1 MQIPA
6 PAAPGRFALPRPDEA
21 GPGVGLRRALVLMTC
36 IAATFLY
43 AMTVTIANVSLPQIQ
58 GALSASPDQI
68 AWIVTSN
75 IVATAV
81 ITPMSGWLVSR
92 FGWRRVCNACVLA
105 FALASLACGLAD
117 SLGTLVVA
125 RALQGGFGAPLVPV
139 SQAIVIAVYPR
150 RQHGAV
156 IAIFGVGAVLG
167 PIVGPVVGGY
177 LSEAYNWRWVF
188 YMILPFSALALLGTW
203 LFIHDRDAPSAVRL
217 DWTGFLTLSVA
228 LAALQTGLDRGE
240 RVDWFASGEIVAY
253 AAVAGLALYLFVA
266 HTFTATRPFL
276 NPALLKDRNF
286 TVGVVLVFVFGMLN
300 FTPMTLI
307 PPMLQGVGGY
317 PDSIIGFVLGARGL
331 GTLIAFFLMI
341 FASRIDPRLTIT
353 TGFLLQALAGWQ
365 LASLDVNVTSEDVFW
380 PMLLQGF
387 GVGIMWVPITIVT
400 FSTLRAEWVAEGTAI
415 YHMLRNIGS
424 SIHISLSIT
433 LAVHM
438 ARMNYAEMTPH
449 LSRFNEAATLPWVA
463 GAWRLGDPAGLAALS
478 REVSRQ
484 AAMIGYID
492 AFLFFSAT
500 SLAVLPLI
508 ALVRWGRSA
517 RAA

>member
-1 MQIPA
+1 MRA
-6 PAAPGRFALPRPDEA
+6 PAVFGRFTLPQPDDDS
-21 GPGVGLRRALVLMTC
+21 PGTGLRRALVLLTC
-36 IAATFLY
+36 ISATFLY

-58 GALSASPDQI
+58 GSLSASPDQI

-81 ITPMSGWLVSR
+81 MTPTAGWLVSR
-92 FGWRRVCNACVLA
+92 FGWRKVCNWSVLA
-105 FALASLACGLAD
+105 FAAASLACGLAD
-117 SLGTLVVA
+117 SLGMLVVA

-203 LFIHDRDAPSAVRL
+203 LFIHDRDAPRPVRL
-217 DWTGFLTLSVA
+217 DWTGFLTLSIA

-240 RVDWFASGEIVAY
+240 RVDWFASGEILAY
-253 AAVAGLALYLFVA
+253 AALGGLALYLFVA
-266 HTFTATRPFL
+266 HTLTARRPFL
-276 NPALLKDRNF
+276 NPALLRDRNF
-286 TVGVVLVFVFGMLN
+286 TIGLALVFVFGMLN

-353 TGFLLQALAGWQ
+353 AGFLMQALAGWQ
-365 LASLDVNVTSEDVFW
+365 LASLDVNVSAVDVFW

-387 GVGIMWVPITIVT
+387 GVGIMWVPITIVA
-400 FSTLRAEWVAEGTAI
+400 FSTLKADWVPEGTAI

-438 ARMNYAEMTPH
+438 ARMNYAEMVPRI
-449 LSRFNEAATLPWVA
+449 SPYNEALRLPWVT
-463 GAWRLGDPAGLAALS
+463 GAWRLDDPGALAALS
-478 REVSRQ
+478 REIARQ
-484 AAMIGYID
+484 ASMIGYVD
-492 AFLFFSAT
+492 SFVFFSVT
-500 SLAVLPLI
+500 SLVVLPLI

-517 RAA
+517 RAT

>member
-1 MQIPA
+1 
-6 PAAPGRFALPRPDEA
+6 
-21 GPGVGLRRALVLMTC
+21 
-36 IAATFLY
+36 
-43 AMTVTIANVSLPQIQ
+43 
-58 GALSASPDQI
+58 
-68 AWIVTSN
+68 
-75 IVATAV
+75 
-81 ITPMSGWLVSR
+81 
-92 FGWRRVCNACVLA
+92 
-105 FALASLACGLAD
+105 
-117 SLGTLVVA
+117 
-125 RALQGGFGAPLVPV
+125 
-139 SQAIVIAVYPR
+139 
-150 RQHGAV
+150 
-156 IAIFGVGAVLG
+156 
-167 PIVGPVVGGY
+167 
-177 LSEAYNWRWVF
+177 
-188 YMILPFSALALLGTW
+188 MILPFSGFALLGTW
-203 LFIHDRDAPSAVRL
+203 LFIHDREKPNPVRL

-253 AAVAGLALYLFVA
+253 AALAGLAIYLFIA
-266 HTFTATRPFL
+266 HTFTAQRPFL
-276 NPALLKDRNF
+276 NPALLRDRNF

-300 FTPMTLI
+300 FTPMTLL

-331 GTLIAFFLMI
+331 GTLVAFSLMI

-353 TGFLLQALAGWQ
+353 LGFVLQAIAGWQ
-365 LASLDVNVTSEDVFW
+365 LASLDVNVSAAHVFW

-400 FSTLRAEWVAEGTAI
+400 FSTLRAEWVPEGTAI

-438 ARMNYAEMTPH
+438 ARMNYAEMAPRISH
-449 LSRFNEAATLPWVA
+449 YNEAATLPWVT
-463 GAWRLGDPAGLAALS
+463 GAWRLGDTAGLAALS

-500 SLAVLPLI
+500 SLVVLPLI

-517 RAA
+517 RAG

>member
-1 MQIPA
+1 
-6 PAAPGRFALPRPDEA
+6 
-21 GPGVGLRRALVLMTC
+21 
-36 IAATFLY
+36 
-43 AMTVTIANVSLPQIQ
+43 
-58 GALSASPDQI
+58 
-68 AWIVTSN
+68 
-75 IVATAV
+75 
-81 ITPMSGWLVSR
+81 
-92 FGWRRVCNACVLA
+92 
-105 FALASLACGLAD
+105 
-117 SLGTLVVA
+117 
-125 RALQGGFGAPLVPV
+125 
-139 SQAIVIAVYPR
+139 
-150 RQHGAV
+150 
-156 IAIFGVGAVLG
+156 
-167 PIVGPVVGGY
+167 
-177 LSEAYNWRWVF
+177 
-188 YMILPFSALALLGTW
+188 MILPFRALALLGTW
-203 LFIHDRDAPSAVRL
+203 LFIHDRDRPSAVRL

-240 RVDWFASGEIVAY
+240 RADWFASGEIVAY

-276 NPALLKDRNF
+276 TPALLKDRNF

-353 TGFLLQALAGWQ
+353 TGFLLQALAGGQ

-400 FSTLRAEWVAEGTAI
+400 FSTLRPEWVAEGTAI

-463 GAWRLGDPAGLAALS
+463 GAWRLDDPAGLAALS

>member
-1 MQIPA
+1 V
-6 PAAPGRFALPRPDEA
+6 F
-21 GPGVGLRRALVLMTC
+21 
-36 IAATFLY
+36 
-43 AMTVTIANVSLPQIQ
+43 
-58 GALSASPDQI
+58 
-68 AWIVTSN
+68 
-75 IVATAV
+75 
-81 ITPMSGWLVSR
+81 
-92 FGWRRVCNACVLA
+92 A

-117 SLGTLVVA
+117 SLEMLVIA

-188 YMILPFSALALLGTW
+188 YMILPFSGLALLGTW
-203 LFIHDRDAPSAVRL
+203 LFIHDRDKPKPVRL
-217 DWTGFLTLSVA
+217 DWTGFLTLSVL

-240 RVDWFASGEIVAY
+240 RVDWFDSGEIVAY
-253 AAVAGLALYLFVA
+253 AALAGLALYLFVA
-266 HTFTATRPFL
+266 HTLTAQRPFL
-276 NPALLKDRNF
+276 NPALLRDRNF
-286 TVGVVLVFVFGMLN
+286 TIGLVLVFVFGMLN

-331 GTLIAFFLMI
+331 GTLVAFFLMI
-341 FASRIDPRLTIT
+341 FASRIDPRPMILA
-353 TGFLLQALAGWQ
+353 GFLLQALAGWQ
-365 LASLDVNVTSEDVFW
+365 LASLDVNVSAAHVFW

-400 FSTLRAEWVAEGTAI
+400 FSTLKPDWVPEGTAI

-438 ARMNYAEMTPH
+438 ARMSYAEMAPQI
-449 LSRFNEAATLPWVA
+449 SRYNETMTLPWVT
-463 GAWRLGDPAGLAALS
+463 GAWRLDSPAGLAALS
-478 REVSRQ
+478 REISRQ
-484 AAMIGYID
+484 AAMIGYVD
-492 AFLFFSAT
+492 SFLFFAAT
-500 SLAVLPLI
+500 SLVVLPLI
-508 ALVRWGRSA
+508 AMVRWGRAA
-517 RAA
+517 RGG